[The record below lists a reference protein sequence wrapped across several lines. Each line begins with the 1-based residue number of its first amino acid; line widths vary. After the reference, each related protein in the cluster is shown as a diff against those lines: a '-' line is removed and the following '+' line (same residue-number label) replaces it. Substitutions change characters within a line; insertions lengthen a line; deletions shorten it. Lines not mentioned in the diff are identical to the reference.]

1 MKAYK
6 AFEKGM
12 IFRGRQYAE
21 DTVFNEKGGIL
32 FYKELVE
39 LYERCPLID
48 ENGELTEIAEVVPCD
63 WYSTRDNKNF
73 FAERL
78 KIGEKTDFVELLLAN
93 TEKIKNE
100 NEHGNAKIARHDDYY
115 KIRIG
120 GYNTQ
125 LSASGNYC
133 ALDSYAEKAH
143 ISSSGYGS
151 RITTRFHEGSYVA
164 NSGDSVLIAS
174 DGYDDKIANSGLYA
188 KIGSNFYDAR
198 IANSGHDAQIVS
210 SGYNARIAGCGGA
223 ERIVSNGDNA
233 RIATCGGDAIV
244 GSSGENAVIC
254 CLGENGKA
262 KAKCGSWITLAEWR
276 EIEGEYVPVCV
287 KTEYVDGERIK
298 EDVFYRLQDSEF
310 VEVTE
315 E

>member
-12 IFRGRQYAE
+12 IFCGRQYAE

-32 FYKELVE
+32 FYKDLVE
-39 LYERCPLID
+39 LYERCPLIY

-93 TEKIKNE
+93 TERIKNE
-100 NEHGNAKIARHDDYY
+100 NEHGNAKIARRDDGY

-125 LSASGNYC
+125 LSASGNY
-133 ALDSYAEKAH
+133 AAIDSYGEKVH
-143 ISSSGYGS
+143 ISSSGYGT
-151 RITTRFHEGSYVA
+151 RITVRWCDSHVA
-164 NSGDSVLIAS
+164 NSGDRALIAS
-174 DGYDDKIANSGLYA
+174 SGLCSAVANSGDDA
-188 KIGSNFYDAR
+188 KIGSNYQNAR

-210 SGYNARIAGCGGA
+210 SGNNAQIAGSGGA
-223 ERIVSNGDNA
+223 ERIVSSGDNA
-233 RIATCGGDAIV
+233 RIATCGVDALI
-244 GSSGENAVIC
+244 GSSGKKAVIC

-287 KTEYVDGERIK
+287 KTEYVDGKRIK
-298 EDVFYRLQDSEF
+298 ENVFYRLQDSEF